1 MSCPIQ
7 IWDEAVLIEQDH
19 SRTCVLLSSV
29 LIVRESFNL
38 KLKPDD
44 AFAVGGNIRFMRDQ
58 HNGDAFLR
66 TPWR

>member
-1 MSCPIQ
+1 M
-7 IWDEAVLIEQDH
+7 EQDH